1 MQYRRLHPIKGLLSF
16 LAAWLSLVTPGVSQN
31 AGLGKISF
39 PTTGTPA
46 AQAHFVRGVLF
57 LHSFE
62 YRDAQEAFH
71 EARRL
76 DPGFAMAAWGE
87 AMTYNEPLWFAQDS
101 QAARRSLSRLAATP
115 AERRAKAPTDREKAY
130 LGAVEALYGQGSK
143 EERDIA
149 YAEAMRQLHEAY
161 PDDDEATAFYALAL
175 IGACHRGRDFR
186 VYMQAAALA
195 EEIYSGNPE
204 HPGALH
210 YLIHSYDD
218 PIHAPLGLRA
228 ARVYARVAADAAH
241 ALHMPSHIFFA
252 LGMWDESVKSN
263 EDAWAASRRSA
274 ARRGGPLDTGGY
286 HAMWWLHYAYLQQGR
301 YRDAAR
307 VLQTAQD
314 EAGGNPAALPLF
326 HVTQMRIA
334 QSIET
339 GTPYSHSTSTEG
351 LDLPARAGDLY
362 AAAVTALHSRDRA
375 SAGTLLEEMRH
386 LGGEASHASANH
398 DHGGHVYAGDAKVA
412 KIMTKQLEALLAV
425 ADGKTGEAVTAMK
438 NAVEIE
444 DRLSYEFGPPLPH
457 KPAHELF
464 GEILLQLGQPRLAR
478 VQFEFALL
486 RAPKRAL
493 TLLGIARCD
502 EELRDPDAALR
513 SYGELREIWSQA
525 DPEVREALEASLAR
539 VKRQARLR

>member
-1 MQYRRLHPIKGLLSF
+1 M
-16 LAAWLSLVTPGVSQN
+16 PGVSQN
-31 AGLGKISF
+31 AGLGKITF
-39 PTTGTPA
+39 PTSGSPA
-46 AQAHFVRGVLF
+46 AQAHFIRGVLF

-62 YRDAQEAFH
+62 YRDAREAFH
-71 EARRL
+71 EAQRL

-87 AMTYNEPLWFAQDS
+87 AMTYNEPLWFAQDA
-101 QAARRSLSRLAATP
+101 QAARRALSRLAASP
-115 AERRAKAPTDREKAY
+115 AERQAKAPTDREKAY
-130 LGAVEALYGQGSK
+130 LGAVDVLYGRGTK
-143 EERDIA
+143 EERDLA
-149 YAEAMRQLHEAY
+149 YADAMRRLHAAY
-161 PDDDEATAFYALAL
+161 PDDHEATAFYALAL

-195 EEIYSGNPE
+195 EEIYSQNPE

-228 ARVYARVAADAAH
+228 ARVYARVAAEAAH

-252 LGMWDESVKSN
+252 LGMWNESVKSN

-274 ARRGGPLDTGGY
+274 TRRGEPLDAGGY
-286 HAMWWLHYAYLQQGR
+286 HALWWLHYAYLQQGR
-301 YRDAAR
+301 YGDARR

-314 EAGGNPAALPLF
+314 EAGGHPPMLPLF
-326 HVTQMRIA
+326 HLTQMRIA
-334 QSIET
+334 HSIET
-339 GTPYSHSTSTEG
+339 GTPYQRSASTVG

-362 AAAVTALHSRDRA
+362 ATAVTALHAGDREA
-375 SAGTLLEEMRH
+375 AGKLLEEMR
-386 LGGEASHASANH
+386 LLIGESPHSSADH
-398 DHGGHVYAGDAKVA
+398 GHGGHVYAGDAKVA
-412 KIMTKQLEALLAV
+412 DIMARQLEALLAV
-425 ADGKTGEAVTAMK
+425 ADGKTGESLTAMK

-493 TLLGIARCD
+493 SLLGIARCD
-502 EELRDPDAALR
+502 EELRDLGAARR
-513 SYGELREIWSQA
+513 SYEELREIWSQA

-539 VKRQARLR
+539 VSR